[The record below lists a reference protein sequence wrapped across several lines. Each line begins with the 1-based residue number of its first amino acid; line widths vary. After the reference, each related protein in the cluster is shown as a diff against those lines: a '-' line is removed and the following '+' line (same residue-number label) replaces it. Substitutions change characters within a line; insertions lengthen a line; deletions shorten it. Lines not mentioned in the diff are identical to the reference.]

1 MAKYGRVEN
10 GQVTEYRE
18 FAEGEIP
25 AHKSHLWRIVEDIV
39 PEYDEFYDLLTG
51 PILDIQEDKLVY
63 QYTIFPR
70 PLNELKSLVKAEAQK
85 RILAKYP
92 LWKQNSMIAD
102 KLNIIQKE
110 TKTQEEIDTLA
121 EIEVGLEEI
130 KYIRE
135 RSDTIE
141 LMDPIPSDYTIEDY
155 WE

>member
-70 PLNELKSLVKAEAQK
+70 PLNELKSLVKVEAQR
-85 RILAKYP
+85 RILSKYP
-92 LWKQNSMIAD
+92 LWKQNNMLAD

-110 TKTQEEIDTLA
+110 VKTQEDIDALA
-121 EIEVGLEEI
+121 EIELGLEEI
-130 KYIRE
+130 KYIRA
-135 RSDTIE
+135 RSDAIE

>member
-70 PLNELKSLVKAEAQK
+70 PLNELKSLIKAEAQK

-92 LWKQNSMIAD
+92 LWKQNSMLAD
-102 KLNIIQKE
+102 KLSIVQKE
-110 TKTQEEIDTLA
+110 TKTQEDIDALA
-121 EIEVGLEEI
+121 EIELALEEI

-135 RSDTIE
+135 RSDAIE
-141 LMDPIPSDYTIEDY
+141 LMDPIPSDYMIEDY

>member
-51 PILDIQEDKLVY
+51 PILEIQEDKLVY

-70 PLNELKSLVKAEAQK
+70 PINELKSLVKEEAQR
-85 RILAKYP
+85 RILTKYP
-92 LWKQNSMIAD
+92 LWKQNNMLLE
-102 KLNIIQKE
+102 KLNILQKE
-110 TKTQEEIDTLA
+110 VKSIDDLLTLD
-121 EIEVGLEEI
+121 EIELALEEI

-135 RSDTIE
+135 RSNAIE
-141 LMDPIPSDYTIEDY
+141 LMNPIPSDYMIEEY